1 MLVECSDQKYL
12 DFIYKRRKEMDVVNE
27 FIHYI
32 HLFVRF
38 LTSGKRQK
46 IMFLIRNDSY
56 HKRKMMPEKSFDK
69 NLP

>member
-32 HLFVRF
+32 HLFTSFNQRQETKNHVSYKKRF
-38 LTSGKRQK
+38 V
-46 IMFLIRNDSY
+46 
-56 HKRKMMPEKSFDK
+56 P
-69 NLP
+69 